1 MYDET
6 HQIQNALITKCGLYA
21 HGPLFTLLH
30 LSINISRCIQK
41 PEWCTRKPG
50 MYNETHQIQ
59 ITTLITKCSLYAHS
73 SLFTLLSISANISG
87 NQLN

>member
-6 HQIQNALITKCGLYA
+6 HQLQIALITKCGL
-21 HGPLFTLLH
+21 HTRGSLFTLLY

-41 PEWCTRKPG
+41 PEWYTRKPG

-59 ITTLITKCSLYAHS
+59 DYIDYKLRSLCSRFLVH
-73 SLFTLLSISANISG
+73 FTVFG
-87 NQLN
+87 CQYQQTYLN